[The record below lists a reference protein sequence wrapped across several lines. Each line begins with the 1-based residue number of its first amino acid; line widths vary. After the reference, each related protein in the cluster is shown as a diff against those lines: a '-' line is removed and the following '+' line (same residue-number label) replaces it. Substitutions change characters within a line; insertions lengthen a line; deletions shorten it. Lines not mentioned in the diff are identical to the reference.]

1 MDAEF
6 FAIFIGSPQYYY
18 VGRNGISF
26 KEYVGYITCNV
37 RANAPYGYTQVLTTA
52 DNTGDLET
60 YPSFTMTSH
69 QTSGRG
75 IFKLEN
81 TTNTTDFTYF
91 FANDEQL
98 TFNGYTKTL
107 STDVSDKNPY
117 LAWGKNYVT
126 LNSGVNNVGFTT
138 VYGSLAEAPT
148 DPSDGETYI
157 DTGDN
162 SIKAWNATLANPA

>member
-37 RANAPYGYTQVLTTA
+37 RANAPYGYTQVLTTK

-60 YPSFTMTSH
+60 YPSFTAKRLTAGTS
-69 QTSGRG
+69 TITNLTNGST
-75 IFKLEN
+75 FTYLFLEN
-81 TTNTTDFTYF
+81 ETV
-91 FANDEQL
+91 

-107 STDVSDKNPY
+107 SSSVSTKNPY
-117 LAWGKNYVT
+117 MA
-126 LNSGVNNVGFTT
+126 
-138 VYGSLAEAPT
+138 
-148 DPSDGETYI
+148 
-157 DTGDN
+157 
-162 SIKAWNATLANPA
+162 

>member
-37 RANAPYGYTQVLTTA
+37 RANAPYGYTQVLTTT

-60 YPSFTMTSH
+60 YPSFTASSPTAEEKTISH
-69 QTSGRG
+69 DNNGSS
-75 IFKLEN
+75 
-81 TTNTTDFTYF
+81 FTYL
-91 FANDEQL
+91 FAANEVV

-107 STDVSDKNPY
+107 SSSVSNKNPY
-117 LAWGKNYVT
+117 MA
-126 LNSGVNNVGFTT
+126 
-138 VYGSLAEAPT
+138 
-148 DPSDGETYI
+148 
-157 DTGDN
+157 
-162 SIKAWNATLANPA
+162 